1 MIVLLIDEPTPSL
14 NILLGQHW
22 TKNIKHRRRWHW
34 LVKQALMRSNVYIP
48 PKWSRAR
55 IRIERYGARI
65 LDADNFRGGTKALID
80 ALKLE
85 EVIVDDSPEVI
96 GEPEL
101 KQIAGKERGTRVYV
115 EQLA

>member
-1 MIVLLIDEPTPSL
+1 MIVLIIDEPTPSL
-14 NILLGQHW
+14 NRLLGQHW
-22 TKNIKHRRRWHW
+22 TKNRKHRHHWHW
-34 LVKQALMRSNVYIP
+34 LVKRALLRSSITIP
-48 PKWSRAR
+48 PKWPKAK

-85 EVIVDDSPEVI
+85 EVIVDDTPEVI

-101 KQIAGKERGTRVYV
+101 RQFAGKTRQTRVYV
-115 EQLA
+115 EAA